1 MRIVAEVVGVN
12 PEVKTVTLKGPERTV
27 DLTINDP
34 DQLAR
39 VKVGDR
45 IEAVYIEATA
55 VAVSAAE

>member
-1 MRIVAEVVGVN
+1 MVGVN
-12 PEVKTVTLKGPERTV
+12 PEAKTVTLKGPERTV